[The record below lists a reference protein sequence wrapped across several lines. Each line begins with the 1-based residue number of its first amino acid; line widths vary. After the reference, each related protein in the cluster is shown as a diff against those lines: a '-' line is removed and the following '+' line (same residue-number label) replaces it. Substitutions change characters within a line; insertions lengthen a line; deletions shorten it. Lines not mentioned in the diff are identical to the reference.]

1 MRTLTDNEAQ
11 LLAKLLEAAKGGT
24 GLLDQIG
31 AVQVADDSTPTF
43 LSLTTPEALR
53 VQGFRDGPLPG
64 RFPVTHDG
72 EIVGEMLV
80 WVEDGRLAG
89 LEYAWVTDDAPTG
102 MPDPAD
108 VDVEGA

>member
-11 LLAKLLEAAKGGT
+11 LLAKILGAGKGAT
-24 GLLDQIG
+24 GLLGQIS
-31 AVQVADDSTPTF
+31 AVQVADDSTPTC

-53 VQGFRDGPLPG
+53 VEGFRDGPLPG

-72 EIVGEMLV
+72 EIVGEVLV
-80 WVEDGRLAG
+80 WLEDGRQAG

-102 MPDPAD
+102 MPNPAD